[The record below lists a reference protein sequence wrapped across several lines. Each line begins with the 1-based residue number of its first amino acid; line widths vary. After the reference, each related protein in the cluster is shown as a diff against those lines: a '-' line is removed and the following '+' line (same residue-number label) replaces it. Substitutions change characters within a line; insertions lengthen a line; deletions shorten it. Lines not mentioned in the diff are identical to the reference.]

1 MYFFKK
7 YKDRLIVSLV
17 ALILLI
23 IIGNTSKDRM
33 NITFGENLIGN
44 LLTPVSEVSFSVTK
58 TIKGFFDTLFN
69 FSNIKK
75 ENEELKIKVSELEKE
90 NRDFEN
96 IIGKTDYLK
105 NESEIVKNTNYDLVL
120 ANIVGKEPGNWYS
133 RFNIDK
139 GSKDGITKGAT
150 VVQGIEIENGVVE
163 EGIIGRV
170 ADVGDNW
177 AKIISI
183 VDELNS
189 ISFKIIRTQDGGVLS
204 GSIEAGNKEGVLSG
218 YLFDNK
224 ADVIV
229 GDKLYTSG
237 LGGIFIKDIYI
248 GQVSE
253 VILDDEELTKKIIIE
268 PACDFKKLYKVCVIL
283 N

>member
-7 YKDRLIVSLV
+7 YKDRMIISLV

-33 NITFGENLIGN
+33 NITVGENLVGN
-44 LLTPVSEVSFSVTK
+44 LLTPISKVSFSATK
-58 TIKGFFDTLFN
+58 SIKNFFDSIFN
-69 FSNIKK
+69 ITNIKK
-75 ENEELKIKVSELEKE
+75 ENEELKIKVAELEKE
-90 NRDFEN
+90 NRDLTN

-105 NESEIVKNTNYDLVL
+105 NESEIVKNTKYNLVM
-120 ANIVGKEPGNWYS
+120 ANIVGKEPSNWYN
-133 RFNIDK
+133 RFDIDK
-139 GSKDGITKGAT
+139 GLKDGITKGAT
-150 VVQGIEIENGVVE
+150 VVQGIEIEHGVVE

-189 ISFKIIRTQDGGVLS
+189 ISFKVIRTQDGGVLS
-204 GSIEAGNKEGVLSG
+204 GSIEGSIEGILNG

-237 LGGIFIKDIYI
+237 LGGTFIKDIYI
-248 GQVSE
+248 GEVSE
-253 VILDDEELTKKIIIE
+253 VILDEEELSKKVIIE
-268 PACDFKKLYKVCVIL
+268 PAIDFKKLYKVCVIKD
-283 N
+283 